1 MRLKTFHADS
11 LSAAFALV
19 REALGE
25 DAIIV
30 ATQEDDETERGARV
44 TAAVEA
50 PEPEDDGFETWD
62 GDEEQAEAL
71 ERITALLERHG
82 CPRAL
87 TDRLVLAA
95 ADTEETDATL
105 ALAGALDQLFAF
117 RPLPEEPGGKPLLLI
132 GPPGVGKTVTCAK
145 IAARVAITYDEREE
159 HAPVVLIAADPM
171 RVGAVAQ
178 LRAYADRLGATL
190 RIAEDASAL
199 SHVLGACG
207 RRDLVIIDTPGT
219 NPYDL
224 QELAFLIEL
233 AEAGEMEPVLL
244 LGAGRD
250 AEEAIDLAKAFRP
263 VEARRL
269 LATGLDLSHRLGA
282 LLAAADAGRLAFSD
296 ISRSPRI
303 AEGLKPL
310 NPLTLARLLL
320 PGEDTANDFAMDG
333 FPPEGNTPHGTVSD
347 HVAADDMT
355 AERDT
360 LAELDAYAREAI
372 AAARAES
379 GGSPRFGP
387 NDRARHRGGGD
398 DGDDS

>member
-30 ATQEDDETERGARV
+30 ATQEDDEIERGARV
-44 TAAVEA
+44 TAAVE
-50 PEPEDDGFETWD
+50 ESEEDGLDQWD
-62 GDEEQAEAL
+62 GAEDQADAL
-71 ERITALLERHG
+71 ERITALLEHHG

-95 ADTEETDATL
+95 ADTEETDPTL

-145 IAARVAITYDEREE
+145 IAARVAISYDERQEQ
-159 HAPVVLIAADPM
+159 APVVLIAADPM
-171 RVGAVAQ
+171 RVGAVEQ

-190 RIAEDASAL
+190 RIAEDASVL
-199 SHVLGACG
+199 SHVLGSCG

-296 ISRSPRI
+296 VSRSPRI
-303 AEGLKPL
+303 ADGLKPL

-320 PGEDTANDFAMDG
+320 PDEDAANDFAMNG
-333 FPPEGNTPHGTVSD
+333 FSSEGETPRD
-347 HVAADDMT
+347 MAADDT
-355 AERDT
+355 TDGRDA

-379 GGSPRFGP
+379 GGSPRFGRNDP
-387 NDRARHRGGGD
+387 NRHRGD
-398 DGDDS
+398 DGDGNES